1 MQLIK
6 IIISFLSDKE
16 YRNLLGI
23 AVFIISIGTVF
34 YHYVEKWSWIDAA
47 YFSVITLTTIDF

>member
-6 IIISFLSDKE
+6 IIISFLGDKE

-23 AVFIISIGTVF
+23 TVFIISIGTVF
-34 YHYVEKWSWIDAA
+34 YHYVENGLGLMLLI
-47 YFSVITLTTIDF
+47 FRR